1 MKVADAIARVLKD
14 EGVEYLI
21 CYPKQL
27 LIDACTK
34 LGIKPIICRQ
44 ERVGVGIADGI
55 SRSTSG
61 KKIGVFAMQGGPG
74 IENAY
79 PGVAQVFGDN
89 VPVLILPAGPLG
101 RSFTTPHFHAV
112 EHFRGITKWAAS
124 LDRPERTSELMRRAF
139 QNLRSGKGGPVLVE
153 VPNEYIEGEVG
164 VEFDYTPVPRLRS
177 GPDPEDVK
185 RVADLLLSSTCPVI
199 QAGQGVMYAGAT
211 DDLVKLAELIQ
222 SPVLTTN
229 TGKSAFPEN
238 HPLSL
243 GASVISAPRALF
255 HFMKKADLLI
265 GIGAGFTVNPW
276 TPKIPAGKRVIQI
289 SNEPSDIN
297 KEQAVIAAIQ
307 GDAKLV
313 LQALIA
319 EIGSRK
325 RKDYGIAAELKAMK
339 EEWLREWAPELTSS
353 EIPMN
358 QYRVINDLKNAV
370 DSANVII
377 THEAGT
383 PREQLVPF
391 WECKTPRGYLGWG
404 KSTQLGHGL
413 GLIMGAKLANPD
425 KLCINFMGDA
435 SIGMVGMDLE
445 TAVRNRIGILTVVFN
460 NGIMAGERS
469 SMPLSIEKYD
479 SANLTGNYADVAKG
493 LGLWS
498 TRIDKPDDFLPAL
511 KKAIAA
517 TETGQP
523 ALIECMAKQNY
534 KFSRY

>member
-153 VPNEYIEGEVG
+153 VPNEFIEGEVG
-164 VEFDYTPVPRLRS
+164 VDFEYTPVPRLRS

-185 RVADLLLSSTCPVI
+185 RVADLLLASTCPVI

-222 SPVLTTN
+222 APVLTTN